1 MQHIRFP
8 WKNNFSQSFYFFK
21 VPVFLK
27 FQFLWSLSFFGD
39 EIFFMIFFFFCGI
52 FFSFEFLFSLQNFFL
67 IFCSFLIKIFIF
79 FQKKKIIENCFYR
92 KNIFIKK
99 KLVLKKKFVS
109 TKKIFIE
116 KNECIEKKF
125 FSLKENYPFI
135 ISLKISSSLLYSSSK
150 FFTKFFYKVIFHNSH
165 VLGYCSILWSW
176 WLLWLIWHH
185 QNSSSI

>member
-1 MQHIRFP
+1 MKFFL
-8 WKNNFSQSFYFFK
+8 WYFF
-21 VPVFLK
+21 
-27 FQFLWSLSFFGD
+27 FLWN
-39 EIFFMIFFFFCGI
+39 FFFFRI
-52 FFSFEFLFSLQNFFL
+52 SFFSPKLFFNILFFSYQNLYFFP
-67 IFCSFLIKIFIF
+67 K
-79 FQKKKIIENCFYR
+79 
-92 KNIFIKK
+92 KK
-99 KLVLKKKFVS
+99 KLLKIVFIEKTFLLKKNLYWKKKNCINKKKFYW
-109 TKKIFIE
+109 KKWVHR
-116 KNECIEKKF
+116 KKMCTKF